1 METKEKNGTAVIT
14 DQAGMP
20 NNVIQWAT
28 MPYRFE
34 YRRGGYSSFWAWYAA
49 LRSALSFLALSRFLI
64 RAKALSIMAVAFS
77 LVAPA
82 KLSHT
87 AVRCASSAVKV
98 DDNLSFWS
106 KARCLS
112 VTDSVAFSGPGECCR
127 TRRAFSFFSK
137 YKYTKA
143 LRKIFFDDNLNEL
156 EIYCK

>member
-106 KARCLS
+106 QSVPPLPPFGCLCLVAQQSALS
-112 VTDSVAFSGPGECCR
+112 VGDRFSCIF
-127 TRRAFSFFSK
+127 RAW
-137 YKYTKA
+137 
-143 LRKIFFDDNLNEL
+143 
-156 EIYCK
+156 